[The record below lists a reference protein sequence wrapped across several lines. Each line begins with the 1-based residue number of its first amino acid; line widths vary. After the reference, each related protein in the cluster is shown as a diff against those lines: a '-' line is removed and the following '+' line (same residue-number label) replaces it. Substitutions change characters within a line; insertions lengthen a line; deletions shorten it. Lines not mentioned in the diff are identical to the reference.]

1 MNNLVFFMLLMLC
14 MAFHYKMSV
23 GGVENAENIA
33 INRYGERFCCSVE
46 YIFAFEEFFA

>member
-1 MNNLVFFMLLMLC
+1 MYGISLYACGKV
-14 MAFHYKMSV
+14 SV

-33 INRYGERFCCSVE
+33 INRYGDRIFCSVE